1 MYHAYRE
8 ASRNP
13 QKEHLASAA
22 RAASHIPSLSFT
34 FLIIFVLV
42 LLSSPFSFSY
52 HLRSRTFTIS
62 VLAPLSSLFSFP
74 HHRCSRSPA
83 ALNNRRARLRL
94 FSSVNALVAHSL
106 ASLNCTQGKNPVA
119 NVEKKKNKS
128 LKNRNKN
135 FRLCNIYSI
144 FM

>member
-42 LLSSPFSFSY
+42 LLSSPFSHPY
-52 HLRSRTFTIS
+52 
-62 VLAPLSSLFSFP
+62 
-74 HHRCSRSPA
+74 HRCSRSPA

-94 FSSVNALVAHSL
+94 FSSVNAIVACPL

>member
-42 LLSSPFSFSY
+42 LLSSPFSHPY
-52 HLRSRTFTIS
+52 
-62 VLAPLSSLFSFP
+62 
-74 HHRCSRSPA
+74 HRCSRFPIIA
-83 ALNNRRARLRL
+83 VLVLL
-94 FSSVNALVAHSL
+94 PPLTTDALVCGFSHLSTPSLLALSPHSTAHKGRIL
-106 ASLNCTQGKNPVA
+106 LQ
-119 NVEKKKNKS
+119 
-128 LKNRNKN
+128 
-135 FRLCNIYSI
+135 
-144 FM
+144 M